1 MTFLVRP
8 EHISD
13 EGPCAFRFRLALAN
27 LLSVR
32 ELKQFLSES
41 TLMPTRVSPS
51 TPSSREGTTWVQRW
65 ARFCPSCLAS
75 RRCWLIGWEIL
86 FADACAKCGDWL
98 VDTCT
103 ECTSQI
109 SWQRHH
115 LMRCTCGKFL
125 PDERTCAAPASVV
138 HLSQALQ
145 CVGSG
150 GQSTR
155 LLVLRGLSL
164 PQCIRLVRLLGAYG
178 NSVGCSWPQKVNEVD
193 TLQAS
198 WPITTIAAEILAT
211 WPIGFI
217 QLLGKLRDQSKN
229 EDKGKL
235 SKAFQGFYSALYKGF
250 SDPEFDFLR
259 TEFENYV
266 AGHWTGAMGKRN
278 RRLDEAVL
286 GAMSWIPANHACRIL
301 DVSRRRLNSLIDD
314 GRISGERR
322 LTVGHR
328 EFIVVR
334 RADVESF
341 SSTLHD
347 GITLTDVAV
356 RMGITKQRLLKLL
369 PIICPQAKK
378 IGPVGCPWAI
388 PASWI
393 ERWET
398 LLRIQQQ
405 AYPVELATVTMGHLI
420 RYWPWTSDQI
430 GLLLVDIWTGKV
442 RPIGVTVGKG
452 VGTLIFS
459 VDHLRQWFSENQRQL
474 GTELSIPDIALR
486 IGIKQ
491 EVVYA
496 LVRSGLL
503 QATMYKVGRRC
514 EQRVRIGVLEDF
526 ERRYVLC
533 RDIAQLLRRSPRA
546 VAKFLLAE
554 RVQQV
559 AGPGIDKCRQII
571 FRRDDAENCLRRNG
585 LGALPVAPE
594 SLIRTILPK

>member
-1 MTFLVRP
+1 MSFLVQP
-8 EHISD
+8 EHIPD
-13 EGPCAFRFRLALAN
+13 EGPCGFRFRLAIAN
-27 LLSVR
+27 LLSVK
-32 ELKQFLSES
+32 ELRQLENEAALGPVPAS
-41 TLMPTRVSPS
+41 PTP
-51 TPSSREGTTWVQRW
+51 PAYFKEGAAWVHRW
-65 ARFCPSCLAS
+65 ARFCPSCLAR

-86 FADACAKCGDWL
+86 FADACAECGNWL
-98 VDTCT
+98 VDTCK

-109 SWQRHH
+109 SWQRHQ
-115 LMRCTCGKFL
+115 LLRCTCGKYL

-145 CVGSG
+145 CVGLG
-150 GQSTR
+150 RQSTS
-155 LLVLRGLSL
+155 LQVLSGLKL
-164 PQCIRLVRLLGAYG
+164 PQCVRLVRLLGAYG
-178 NSVGCSWPQKVNEVD
+178 NSTGWSWPQKVNEVD
-193 TLQAS
+193 TLRAS
-198 WPITTIAAEILAT
+198 WPITTIAAEILAS
-211 WPIGFI
+211 WPTGFI
-217 QLLGKLRDQSKN
+217 QLLEKLRNQSKN
-229 EDKGKL
+229 EDKGRL
-235 SKAFQGFYSALYKGF
+235 SKAFQGLYSALYKGF
-250 SDPEFDFLR
+250 CDPEFDFLR

-266 AGHWTGAMGKRN
+266 AGHWTGAIGKRN

-301 DVSRRRLNSLIDD
+301 EVSRRRLNSLIEA
-314 GRISGERR
+314 GSLRGERR
-322 LTVGHR
+322 LTAGHR

-334 RADVESF
+334 RADVDSL
-341 SSTLHD
+341 SLGLHG
-347 GITLTDVAV
+347 GIALTEVAV
-356 RMGITKQRLLKLL
+356 RMGLTKQRLLKLL

-393 ERWET
+393 ERWEK
-398 LLRIQQQ
+398 LLRTQLQ
-405 AYPVELATVTMGHLI
+405 AHPVELATVTLGHLI
-420 RYWPWTSDQI
+420 RYWLWTTDQI
-430 GLLLVDIWTGKV
+430 GLLLVDICTGEIAPV
-442 RPIGVTVGKG
+442 GVTDGSG

-459 VDHLRQWFSENQRQL
+459 VDHLHQWFAEKQRQP
-474 GTELSIPDIALR
+474 GTELSIPEIALR

-503 QATMYKVGRRC
+503 PANMYKVGRRC
-514 EQRVRIGVLEDF
+514 EQRVRVGALEEF

-559 AGPGIDKCRQII
+559 AGPGIDNCRQIF

-585 LGALPVAPE
+585 LETPCRE
-594 SLIRTILPK
+594 F